1 MGIFFIQI
9 QEFFSSFWQ
18 WVMENTPLA
27 VFIASIGLATLYF
40 IRRSANQAAKSLREL
55 EKVNALAAK
64 NEAEALIK
72 EQIKEFVFIMESRD
86 DALMPTSRINKGTE
100 IEFGALNAIAQAYFQ
115 NNTGFVKATH
125 EYEEAS
131 QELLASYTLK
141 AVEDVMFK
149 TRLANANRYRK
160 TFNRLKSILN
170 DPWPPH
176 ARN

>member
-27 VFIASIGLATLYF
+27 VFIAFIGLATLYF

-86 DALMPTSRINKGTE
+86 DAMMPTSRINKGTE

-115 NNTGFVKATH
+115 NNTGFVNREADILPFSGLTFIQSATRARCGH
-125 EYEEAS
+125 HS
-131 QELLASYTLK
+131 QVRVLQGLKLK
-141 AVEDVMFK
+141 AKQEE
-149 TRLANANRYRK
+149 RRK
-160 TFNRLKSILN
+160 L
-170 DPWPPH
+170 
-176 ARN
+176 